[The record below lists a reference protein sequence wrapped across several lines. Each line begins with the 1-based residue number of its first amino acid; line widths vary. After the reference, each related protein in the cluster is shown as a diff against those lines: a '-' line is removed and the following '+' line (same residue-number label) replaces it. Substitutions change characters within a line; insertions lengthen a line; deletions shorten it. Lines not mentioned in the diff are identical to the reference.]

1 MIFSVR
7 KAEYGDIKKMSNILN
22 EIINEGGLTLQNSIT
37 TPVDFERNFFAN
49 PFTLCN
55 HVATQGTKIIGF
67 QFLEWSDPNWAGV
80 DKLPSDWGLIST
92 YIKKN
97 ARRLSAGKQLFH
109 ATKLYA
115 SKTNMISIIATVGIF
130 NKVAIKFYDSL
141 GFYEYEQFKNDGNQ
155 YCVAKRFDLPV

>member
-37 TPVDFERNFFAN
+37 TPVDFKRDYFTN

-67 QFLEWSDPNWAGV
+67 QFLEWSDPNWSGV
-80 DKLPSDWGLIST
+80 DKLPSDWGLIAT
-92 YIKKN
+92 YVSKN
-97 ARRLSAGKQLFH
+97 ERGLGVGKQLFE
-109 ATKLYA
+109 ATRLA
-115 SKTNMISIIATVGIF
+115 SNDKGMCSISATMNSTNKG
-130 NKVAIKFYDSL
+130 AIGYYESL
-141 GFYEYEQFKNDGNQ
+141 GFCEYLTFENEYKQTCISK
-155 YCVAKRFDLPV
+155 KFDFRM